1 MKIVIVGTFPPFR
14 GGISNFYQTL
24 YEKLS
29 YKHDVTAINF
39 SLQYPN
45 ILFPGK
51 SQYDNNL
58 KSDINIE
65 RTINSINPISW
76 KKTAKKIIELEP
88 DLIIFKYWIPFLA
101 PSFRSIIK
109 HTKKKISVKSLV
121 ICDNIIPHENRPFD
135 ILLTKSFFKYID
147 HFIVMSKSVEKDL
160 LFLFQDAKYI
170 YTPHPI

>member
-76 KKTAKKIIELEP
+76 KKTANKIIELEP
-88 DLIIFKYWIPFLA
+88 
-101 PSFRSIIK
+101 
-109 HTKKKISVKSLV
+109 
-121 ICDNIIPHENRPFD
+121 C
-135 ILLTKSFFKYID
+135 LLYTS
-147 HFIVMSKSVEKDL
+147 
-160 LFLFQDAKYI
+160 DAADE
-170 YTPHPI
+170 